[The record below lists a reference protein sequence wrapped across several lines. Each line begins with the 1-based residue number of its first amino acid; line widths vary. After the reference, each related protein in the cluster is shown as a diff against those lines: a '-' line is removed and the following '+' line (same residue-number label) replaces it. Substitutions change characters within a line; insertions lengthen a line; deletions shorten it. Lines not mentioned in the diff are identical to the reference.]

1 MKKYIYT
8 ILAIGT
14 VFLFTACADELKNQ
28 FTAKN
33 VGEEIIF
40 GGRATYELN
49 ESNGKKNAPATRTV
63 YTGTFLNAKGET
75 WKEGDGTKYEGIHWV
90 SGDKV
95 RIFCEDAKG
104 TTVAD
109 YNVNV
114 SNKDNA
120 TGSAELSK
128 IGNVGLQWGDATE
141 YDFYAVYPSPHQYP
155 LKDDGA
161 IDANVDGSV
170 LNNSTTI
177 TGTIPVVQTP
187 LKRESDGNGNYT
199 FAPRMEY
206 AYMVAHQHIKD
217 ANKTNAEIYLNFAPI
232 ATAVEIELYNGI
244 TGYEANLS
252 TLELTNILISAKT
265 SGTKICGDFVA
276 DLKKLTEAET
286 GSGIFTGIPANFV
299 TDGAST
305 YEQITIPMFSDGLY
319 GTPTPLAPGKSVKF
333 TLFMLPNQDVN
344 DLNIT
349 IQGAKGTATGTTSNI
364 NIKVNKKTYLKQMP
378 ITNAVMPFDQS
389 RWVTYL
395 PDNAYLKGLSIPG
408 AGGAASG
415 YIYADNAGETGNN
428 AYLEQS
434 LEIDELWTQGI
445 RCFEF
450 TVDKVASGISLGS
463 SNVICNKQN
472 TGKTLD
478 YCITE
483 VTKLLAKNPKEFAM
497 VIITYQ
503 DANGWNQRDES
514 TGAITET
521 RDPATFMSQLNAYW
535 KDLTLPTSIDPD
547 IELKKALYTTDLT
560 IATARGKLF
569 CIARPTSNGEDNYA
583 KIELTTDQSWVGR
596 NVTKINSTT
605 YENPLAI
612 PTVSESTI
620 LVIHGWGA
628 LKDKWYARGFTEC
641 IYHRGNGWSTFRE
654 ALTVDQC
661 RNAMGWNVDR
671 PGRPFDTSSNK
682 DDVFTTLGGNDY
694 YAGNGGKN
702 YYPASRTKTSDITE
716 LKNNVNFYYTT
727 VSSNELK
734 AQGAWVQEWARVSPE
749 TKTYTI
755 TSTSNYVKWLESI
768 SEKKNHISDCLNRA
782 LNKEE
787 EDNTIYINSL
797 CGYYITDN
805 VEKSIYPNSL
815 TDFNIKMDN
824 YETGNFWNLQTV
836 YVAQPNK
843 LSTMSS
849 DAGMCGDIATFAKD
863 INDYFYDLLKSTT
876 EATTYEPGP
885 MGIILMDRVSAKKED
900 NGSKIPSIIIA
911 NNFQHVLP
919 SAPVTKLAIPR
930 DPDGYNEENGD
941 KFAAPAKR
949 NAKGDGIVWE

>member
-155 LKDDGA
+155 LKDGA

-217 ANKTNAEIYLNFAPI
+217 ANKTSNEIYLNFTPI

-244 TGYEANLS
+244 TGYEENLS
-252 TLELTNILISAKT
+252 TLELTNVLISAKT

-299 TDGAST
+299 TDGANT

-319 GTPTPLAPGKSVKF
+319 GTPTPLAPKKSVKF

-415 YIYADNAGETGNN
+415 YIYDDNAGETGNN

-450 TVDKVASGISLGS
+450 TVDKVADGSSLGS
-463 SNVICNKQN
+463 SEVRCNNQK
-472 TGKTLD
+472 TTKTLD
-478 YCITE
+478 FCVTE
-483 VTKLLAKNPKEFAM
+483 VTRLLAANPKEFAM

-503 DANGWNQRDES
+503 DAKGWNERNES
-514 TGAITET
+514 TGAIDDET
-521 RDPATFMSQLNAYW
+521 RNPATFMSQLNDYW
-535 KDLTLPTSIDPD
+535 SKLTLPASTDPD
-547 IELKKALYTTDLT
+547 ITLKKALYTTDLT

-583 KIELTTDQSWVGR
+583 KIVRESWR
-596 NVTKINSTT
+596 PQLATYTRMASTT
-605 YENPLAI
+605 YENPL
-612 PTVSESTI
+612 PVQKVTEPTI

-641 IYHRGNGWSTFRE
+641 IYHRGNGNNAFRNGLAVE
-654 ALTVDQC
+654 QC
-661 RNAMGWNVDR
+661 RNAMGWNADR
-671 PGRPFDTSSNK
+671 PGRPFDTSN
-682 DDVFTTLGGNDY
+682 DGGDAFVTLGGNDY
-694 YAGNGGKN
+694 YGEKN
-702 YYPASRTKTSDITE
+702 YYPAPTTTTAKKTTDIE
-716 LKNNVNFYYTT
+716 LNPNFYYT
-727 VSSNELK
+727 VVNSN
-734 AQGAWVQEWARVSPE
+734 AQISNGAWVQEWARVSPE
-749 TKTYTI
+749 TKTYKI

-768 SEKKNHISDCLNRA
+768 SEKENHISDCLNRA
-782 LNKEE
+782 LNRKE

-797 CGYYITDN
+797 CGYYITEN

-815 TDFNIKMDN
+815 TDFNIEYTKVSNIFGADPI
-824 YETGNFWNLQTV
+824 
-836 YVAQPNK
+836 YVTPKK

-849 DAGMCGDIATFAKD
+849 DAGMCGDIANFAKH
-863 INDYFYDLLKSTT
+863 INEYFYDLLKSTT
-876 EATTYEPGP
+876 EATTYKPGP
-885 MGIILMDRVSAKKED
+885 MGIILMDRVSAEKED

-949 NAKGDGIVWE
+949 DAKGDGIVWE